1 MWILFCALTDHLYGH
16 RRSAVV
22 DGIISEY
29 QKERPHIYYDSD
41 SEGAKIYNMLET
53 AEEPEFLMADMSPE
67 QLNSFATYKAKLN
80 VRLCFLLY

>member
-1 MWILFCALTDHLYGH
+1 MFCALTDHLYGH

>member
-1 MWILFCALTDHLYGH
+1 MD

-29 QKERPHIYYDSD
+29 QKESSYLNYDSE

-53 AEEPEFLMADMSPE
+53 AEEPEFLMADMSAE
-67 QLNSFATYKAKLN
+67 QLNSFAAYKAKLN
-80 VRLCFLLY
+80 VRLCFLSS

>member
-1 MWILFCALTDHLYGH
+1 MLWLVTYVD

-29 QKERPHIYYDSD
+29 QKESSYLNYDSE

-53 AEEPEFLMADMSPE
+53 AEEPEFLMADMSAE
-67 QLNSFATYKAKLN
+67 QLNSFAAYKAKLN
-80 VRLCFLLY
+80 VRLCFLSS